1 MRSSMRMGR
10 FFRTRLRVHYSWIF
24 AFILI
29 TWAVTTQFSTDY
41 PFWIRI
47 ASGAIAGI
55 FFFLAITFRELVL
68 ILMAIY
74 KGIEVKSVNLFTFG
88 GLIEVDQDTTSPQHE
103 FMLAIS
109 GILGNLAIAS
119 IFYIANVVLP
129 ETIHIIVDVITKWL
143 AFLYFILTIF
153 HIVPAYPL
161 EGGRLLR
168 AILWKMLGDVHRST
182 QIAGWISWVLGI
194 IIAIGGI
201 LILAFTIERFTGVFL
216 IVIGLSL
223 QNAATHSRHQSQAIT
238 TTDTATGTTAESVNI

>member
-1 MRSSMRMGR
+1 MRSSLRMGR
-10 FFRTRLRVHYSWIF
+10 FFRTRLRVHYSWIL

-47 ASGAIAGI
+47 VSGGIAGV

-74 KGIEVKSVNLFTFG
+74 KGIEVESVTLFSFG
-88 GLIEVDQDTTSPQHE
+88 GLIKVDQETTSPQHE

-109 GILGNLAIAS
+109 GILGNLVIAG
-119 IFYIANVVLP
+119 IFFIANVLLA
-129 ETIHIIVDVITKWL
+129 ETIHIMVGVITKWL
-143 AFLYFILTIF
+143 AFLYFTLTIF
-153 HIVPAYPL
+153 HVIPAYPL
-161 EGGRLLR
+161 EGGRFLR
-168 AILWKMLGDVHRST
+168 AILWKVLGDVHRST

-201 LILAFTIERFTGVFL
+201 LILVFTIERFTGVFL
-216 IVIGLSL
+216 VVIGLIL
-223 QNAATHSRHQSQAIT
+223 QNAATHSRHQLPTIT
-238 TTDTATGTTAESVNI
+238 ALVATDEPANT